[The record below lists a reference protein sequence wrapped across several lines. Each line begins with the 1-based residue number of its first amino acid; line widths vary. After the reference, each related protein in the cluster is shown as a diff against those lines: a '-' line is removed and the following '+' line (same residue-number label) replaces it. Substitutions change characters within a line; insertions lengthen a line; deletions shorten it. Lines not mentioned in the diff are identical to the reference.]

1 MVRKRGGKV
10 FCLEESEKDAVYQ
23 IKNSGQLLGHP
34 KVLEF
39 IQNKSKGQTPGILAF
54 KPNLKIDILCSQYG
68 FKKLINSSEIN
79 EKFENKIN
87 FFEITKKYFPDFHLK
102 GTVGN
107 LGDLNFKVM
116 EKELSLPFVV
126 QFGHGWA
133 GKTTFF
139 IKNELDWEN
148 LKEKFPQTL
157 VKVTK
162 YLNNS
167 FTILNNCCI
176 YKESVL
182 VGPPAIQLSGIPELS
197 ENKFIT
203 CGRQWPAIDLSKEDE
218 NIINSVSEKVGL
230 LMAKEGYRGFFG
242 LDFLIDKNTGK
253 IFLSENN
260 ARFTASTPFYT
271 KLELGMQSI
280 PLMIYHLASFFSL
293 HIDISYNPHIVGSQ
307 IIVRKTSDTQHML
320 LNDLKTG
327 KYKLNESNLEFLGEE
342 YDPGELNQNE
352 FIIIKEKENK
362 KVQENEEIARIETKN
377 SVLNKNYELKN
388 DIKKLLA
395 ANEQSGKELSNQ

>member
-1 MVRKRGGKV
+1 MIDFSIFNNIPIFYISPDIKRALGLELVLPNYYIVCSFYNPLVDMVRKRGGKV

-139 IKNELDWEN
+139 IKNELDWY
-148 LKEKFPQTL
+148 LGSKY
-157 VKVTK
+157 VT
-162 YLNNS
+162 
-167 FTILNNCCI
+167 I
-176 YKESVL
+176 
-182 VGPPAIQLSGIPELS
+182 
-197 ENKFIT
+197 
-203 CGRQWPAIDLSKEDE
+203 
-218 NIINSVSEKVGL
+218 
-230 LMAKEGYRGFFG
+230 M
-242 LDFLIDKNTGK
+242 
-253 IFLSENN
+253 
-260 ARFTASTPFYT
+260 
-271 KLELGMQSI
+271 
-280 PLMIYHLASFFSL
+280 PLQ
-293 HIDISYNPHIVGSQ
+293 G
-307 IIVRKTSDTQHML
+307 
-320 LNDLKTG
+320 
-327 KYKLNESNLEFLGEE
+327 
-342 YDPGELNQNE
+342 
-352 FIIIKEKENK
+352 
-362 KVQENEEIARIETKN
+362 
-377 SVLNKNYELKN
+377 
-388 DIKKLLA
+388 
-395 ANEQSGKELSNQ
+395 